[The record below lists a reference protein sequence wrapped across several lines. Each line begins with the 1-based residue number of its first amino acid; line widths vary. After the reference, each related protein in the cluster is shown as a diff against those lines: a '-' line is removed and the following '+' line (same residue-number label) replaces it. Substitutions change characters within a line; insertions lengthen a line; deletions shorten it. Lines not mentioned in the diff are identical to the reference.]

1 MWNPH
6 IKQNKV
12 FHEVFLNRG
21 LSVITALKTNSYIK
35 NPKNKSKKNHSEI
48 KLNIFSF
55 LLKDGLYIFTGCA
68 MFEVVSLFDQVFSE
82 VGRCGAGWL
91 VRWDIAS
98 SRGWGVSEVVAW
110 RVTPLKWLVK
120 GVTSHFIARAKLLR
134 GLTLGLTNHALSK
147 WDAPRSRDTG
157 KTIGWFRRVK

>member
-6 IKQNKV
+6 IKQNRV

-21 LSVITALKTNSYIK
+21 LSVITALEIYSYI
-35 NPKNKSKKNHSEI
+35 NDPKCKSYKIHSEI
-48 KLNIFSF
+48 KLNIVFFPF

-82 VGRCGAGWL
+82 VGRCGASWL

-98 SRGWGVSEVVAW
+98 SRGWGVSEGGCLEGHPTEVA
-110 RVTPLKWLVK
+110 
-120 GVTSHFIARAKLLR
+120 S
-134 GLTLGLTNHALSK
+134 
-147 WDAPRSRDTG
+147 
-157 KTIGWFRRVK
+157 